1 MAHCKV
7 YAQYRFGEE
16 PVLVFDTAKSARHND
31 VKPAKG
37 MPGKTGS
44 ARDAAESFA
53 KKFRSEVPCNM
64 VIEEEAEGAKKK

>member
-31 VKPAKG
+31 TKPAKG
-37 MPGKTGS
+37 LMGKTGTPY
-44 ARDAAESFA
+44 DAAESFV

-64 VIEEEAEGAKKK
+64 LIEEDSK